1 MIKNYKC
8 FRCGGEFSLKD
19 REDLET
25 DKPICDKC
33 FKQLLKVKT
42 ATEYRDFINGK
53 QLDKERR
60 YEKTLFNKVEDTY
73 LDNYSQ

>member
-53 QLDKERR
+53 
-60 YEKTLFNKVEDTY
+60 
-73 LDNYSQ
+73 